1 MSEDA
6 DRDREVGALLA
17 RHAKALGDPGA
28 PVLDRLRAHAE
39 FKRLGGALERELVA
53 RARREGATWEG
64 IAEALGLARQTV
76 HRRFGRPGGS
86 AG

>member
-1 MSEDA
+1 
-6 DRDREVGALLA
+6 V
-17 RHAKALGDPGA
+17 RHAKALGDPAA

-76 HRRFGRPGGS
+76 HRRFRRPGGNV
-86 AG
+86 G